1 MQICTAKVPKAS
13 ALFTRT
19 SRPNVS
25 ARMCENFNFLLT
37 PNANQ
42 KKNPIEG
49 RVNKFAASE
58 EIKAN

>member
-1 MQICTAKVPKAS
+1 
-13 ALFTRT
+13 
-19 SRPNVS
+19 
-25 ARMCENFNFLLT
+25 MCENFNFLLT